1 MNRRSFTIGLS
12 AITLGGC
19 QLFPSPSLNIEVI
32 SGIIPAK
39 LIKEFNQINKSK
51 LTLKISKNYD
61 ELTQSFTNSTNTNL
75 IATGDAWLA
84 SIFSSL
90 QVIDPKQISNFN
102 LIPDLWRSVGT
113 INSNLYA
120 IPYRWGA
127 TVIVYNQK
135 KFAKNNIPPIQ
146 TWQDLWHPQLK
157 RKISLPDHD
166 REVIGLCCKRRGL
179 SYNHIPDNDI
189 AQLQEDLDSI
199 DQQTLVY
206 TSNHYVQALVH
217 EDTWAAVG
225 WSGDFLE
232 IVKRYPQ
239 LKIIYPQ
246 EGTALWFD
254 CWALTQNLPDIA
266 SAYQWINYCLE
277 PQNSHLI
284 TLLTNGNGIT
294 DPQKLLDQAYLDRCE
309 PILPLPQAA
318 SLTYEKL
325 WQELRQKP

>member
-146 TWQDLWHPQLK
+146 TWQDLWHPQ
-157 RKISLPDHD
+157 
-166 REVIGLCCKRRGL
+166 
-179 SYNHIPDNDI
+179 
-189 AQLQEDLDSI
+189 
-199 DQQTLVY
+199 
-206 TSNHYVQALVH
+206 
-217 EDTWAAVG
+217 
-225 WSGDFLE
+225 
-232 IVKRYPQ
+232 
-239 LKIIYPQ
+239 
-246 EGTALWFD
+246 
-254 CWALTQNLPDIA
+254 
-266 SAYQWINYCLE
+266 
-277 PQNSHLI
+277 
-284 TLLTNGNGIT
+284 
-294 DPQKLLDQAYLDRCE
+294 
-309 PILPLPQAA
+309 
-318 SLTYEKL
+318 
-325 WQELRQKP
+325 